1 MWGYSQVS
9 YPIANLISRYVSE
22 ILTPTTPTYATD
34 AAAFCTKLTKCSTSD
49 L

>member
-22 ILTPTTPTYATD
+22 ILTPTYATD